1 MQVPRIDK
9 VLGICNYATK
19 NKGLSGS
26 IKNSIDDFIVEEVLV
41 DGSIAKIDK
50 RPNFSVL
57 SSSLKINKYL
67 LCVLIKRNRD
77 TLLGIRYISSELKID
92 ENKICFAGIK
102 DAKAITAQYIT
113 IEDSLIENITSHK
126 LSDLTLYPIGYVRE
140 HLSSYYL
147 LGNNF
152 KININNLDSSELEIK
167 TTIKKTIEQL
177 NEIGGI
183 PNFFGYQRFGTI
195 RPITHLVGKAI
206 IKDDFKKA
214 ILTYLVNCSKLE
226 NPYSREARKDL
237 ARTQDFKKSLHKFP
251 KQLRF
256 ERLIL
261 NHLSKKPND
270 FTGAFKRLPFKLQM
284 LFIQAY
290 QSYLYNLFLS
300 KRIEQGFSF
309 KKATIGDFAVNID
322 RSGLPMPQTGK
333 LVNIEN
339 IEKINKSIK
348 LEKMCIAL
356 PLVGFKQGFSSG
368 KIGEMQKNIFEIEGI
383 TPENFRVKKMPRIS
397 GRGNLRAIN
406 IPLKKFKLKKVFSES
421 NRSENRININFMLN
435 KGSYA
440 TILLREILKPLD
452 PVKAG
457 F

>member
-1 MQVPRIDK
+1 M
-9 VLGICNYATK
+9 
-19 NKGLSGS
+19 
-26 IKNSIDDFIVEEVLV
+26 
-41 DGSIAKIDK
+41 
-50 RPNFSVL
+50 
-57 SSSLKINKYL
+57 
-67 LCVLIKRNRD
+67 
-77 TLLGIRYISSELKID
+77 
-92 ENKICFAGIK
+92 
-102 DAKAITAQYIT
+102 
-113 IEDSLIENITSHK
+113 TSHK
-126 LSDLTLYPIGYVRE
+126 LSDITLYPIGYVRE

-214 ILTYLVNCSKLE
+214 ILTYLVNCSELE

-270 FTGAFKRLPFKLQM
+270 FIGAFKRLPFKLQM

-309 KKATIGDFAVNID
+309 KKAIIGDFAVNID

-383 TPENFRVKKMPRIS
+383 TPENFRVKIIPRIS

-421 NRSENRININFMLN
+421 NRFKNRININFMLH